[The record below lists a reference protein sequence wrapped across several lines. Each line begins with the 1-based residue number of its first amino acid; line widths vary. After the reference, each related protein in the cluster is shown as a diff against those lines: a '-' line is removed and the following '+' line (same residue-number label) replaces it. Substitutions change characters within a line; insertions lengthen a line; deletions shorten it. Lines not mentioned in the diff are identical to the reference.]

1 MSRPSVFAAL
11 ILLSIC
17 FASPVAREAADAD
30 QTPIPRIHRPES
42 PARIIDTARPGP
54 LRAVAAVDTF
64 ILAEFDFDGPA
75 GADAQGWTSHDR
87 FRYSVLDTFFHVAD
101 ATELTGGD
109 IGRLIVLEGSQSM
122 WCGLAPVA
130 TGTGCSYATLPGY
143 GNNWQQYF
151 RSIEFPH
158 AGNVTL
164 DYLLIYDLEPGLDYS
179 NVLFLDGDGEWVY
192 LADYSYFGTGTTPLF
207 ESFVIPDSVLGATV
221 RISFEVYTDGAWSD
235 EDGSWPT
242 DGAIILDSLRLSDEI
257 GLINFQ
263 DFEAE
268 PIGASETNDGFWRA
282 STLGGRG
289 DFSGLFPGLTVLQ
302 EAPCVGNVTALW
314 GFFNGST
321 EDYSCGGHPEQAA
334 VPTGPSSSYSGADY
348 VSNEIWSPIIEWNTD
363 RYGTAIPVTA
373 QSAFFEFDVY
383 RDLLVENLVF
393 YQWSVRGVTAGC
405 ESPWDDDNTVYY
417 GDRKD
422 WYRHRAEIG
431 NYVDAGAEQIQV
443 ALRTV
448 DMCFVWCGIYGDG
461 RCHSHAPL
469 FDNVRVGR
477 IDVSGPSWANYP
489 FDFFTDNFS
498 ADGTLTGTVRMDIAL
513 LKGTFVPRDTA
524 TVRVYSNVGID
535 YHVPGD
541 QGSGAAVYCHVKD
554 VSPAKSGTA
563 ISDNLTKNPL
573 VSTGGGWTVL
583 QCYTGYQGPRF
594 TIDLNDAL
602 YQPGDT
608 VWYYFSARDG
618 NGATNYWSLHTGAVS
633 TEAAV
638 RAAAMEVTCLPSN
651 ALGGITDILYVDG
664 SDGTGTR
671 PYFESAFSM
680 LGIVPDRYDV
690 IDPLFDSGGGPGVR
704 VKSVID
710 QLLSVYKKIIW
721 NTGYLRNGGIQDG
734 VPGLS
739 WQRSSDD
746 FGMLL
751 EFLDYGANGPGV
763 YLSGDNLASSWAV
776 KTGAGAGDLRSI
788 YMNFNLVTETHTSL
802 GEPVSPFVTGL
813 AGSCFEG
820 PAGADTLIAFGGDC
834 TGVNDFD
841 VLEPYG
847 TASVEMA
854 YSGDP
859 ERAAVLSQSTVNV
872 AGDTARVLLS
882 GFSFHTIRDHEPTG
896 VPARARHLAA
906 ILCWLENDVGDPV
919 DAAPPA
925 THRTTLAQNV
935 PNPFNPSTAITFTVR
950 HRTHVELTVYDVAG
964 RRVRTLVSE
973 SRVPGLVHR
982 VEWNGRGDN
991 GGRVASGVYFYR
1003 LTTGGFTRTK
1013 KMVLLK

>member
-1 MSRPSVFAAL
+1 MSRLSAFAAL
-11 ILLSIC
+11 LLVSIC
-17 FASPVAREAADAD
+17 FASSGAREAADKD
-30 QTPIPRIHRPES
+30 QTPIPRIHRPGY
-42 PARIIDTARPGP
+42 PVHTIDPARPGL
-54 LRAVAAVDTF
+54 LRAAAAVDTF
-64 ILAEFDFDGPA
+64 ILAEYDFDGPA
-75 GADAQGWTSHDR
+75 GPDVQGWTGHDR
-87 FRYSVLDTFFHVAD
+87 TRYTVPDTFFHVAD

-122 WCGLAPVA
+122 WCGLAPA
-130 TGTGCSYATLPGY
+130 AIGAGCSYATLPGY
-143 GNNWQQYF
+143 GNNWQQF
-151 RSIEFPH
+151 LRSAVFFH
-158 AGNVTL
+158 TGDVTL
-164 DYLLIYDLEPGLDYS
+164 SYLLIYHLEPAEDYAYLRYLDI
-179 NVLFLDGDGEWVY
+179 DGQWRDLTSY
-192 LADYSYFGTGTTPLF
+192 TYFGSGNTPLF
-207 ESFVIPDSVLGATV
+207 ESFVIPDSLLGDTV
-221 RISFEVYTDGAWSD
+221 RISFEVDTDGAWSD
-235 EDGSWPT
+235 EDGMWPT
-242 DGAIILDSLRLSDEI
+242 DGAIIIDSLRLSDEFRM
-257 GLINFQ
+257 INFQ

-268 PIGASETNDGFWRA
+268 LPGASATNDGFWRA
-282 STLGGRG
+282 TTLDGRG
-289 DFSGLFPGLTVLQ
+289 DFSALFPGLTVLQ
-302 EAPCVGNVTALW
+302 EAPCAGNATALW
-314 GFFNGST
+314 GFFDEST

-334 VPTGPSSSYSGADY
+334 VPTGPVSSYSATDY
-348 VSNEIWSPIIEWNTD
+348 VSNEIWSPFMEWNTD
-363 RYGTAIPVTA
+363 RYGAAIPATA

-383 RDLLVENLVF
+383 RDLPVGNLVF
-393 YQWSVRGVTAGC
+393 YHWSVRSLTAGC
-405 ESPWDDDNTVYY
+405 ESPWVDDNTVYY

-431 NYVDAGAEQIQV
+431 NYIEIGAEQIQV

-448 DMCFVWCGIYGDG
+448 DMCYVWCGVYGDG
-461 RCHSHAPL
+461 SCHSHAPL

-513 LKGTFVPRDTA
+513 LKGAFLPRDTA
-524 TVRVYSNVGID
+524 TVRVYSNAGID

-541 QGSGAAVYCHVKD
+541 QGSGGAVYCHVKD
-554 VSPAKSGTA
+554 VSPAKSGSA

-638 RAAAMEVTCLPSN
+638 RAAAMEVTCLPAN
-651 ALGGITDILYVDG
+651 ALGGGTDILYVDG
-664 SDGTGTR
+664 CDGTGAR

-680 LGIVPDRYDV
+680 LGISPDRFDI
-690 IDPLFDSGGGPGVR
+690 IDPLFDRGGGPGVR

-721 NTGYLRNGGIQDG
+721 NTGYLRDSGIQDG

-763 YLSGDNLASSWAV
+763 YLSGDNLASSWLD
-776 KTGAGAGDLRSI
+776 KTGSGAGDLRSI
-788 YMNFNLVTETHTSL
+788 YMNFNLVAEAHTSL
-802 GEPVSPFVTGL
+802 GEPVSPLVTGL

-820 PAGADTLIAFGGDC
+820 PSGADTLIAFGGDC
-834 TGVNDFD
+834 SGVNDFD

-854 YSGDP
+854 YSGNP
-859 ERAAVLSQSTVNV
+859 ARGAVVSQATVNIV
-872 AGDTARVLLS
+872 GDTARVLLS
-882 GFSFHTIRDHEPTG
+882 GFSYHAIRDNKPAG

-906 ILCWLENDVGDPV
+906 ILRWLENDVGDPV
-919 DAAPPA
+919 DSGQPAPPQNA
-925 THRTTLAQNV
+925 LAQNV
-935 PNPFNPSTAITFTVR
+935 PNPFNPSTTIEFTVSSR
-950 HRTHVELTVYDVAG
+950 AHVELTVYDVGG
-964 RRVRTLVSE
+964 RRVRTLASE
-973 SRVPGLVHR
+973 VRTPGTVHR
-982 VEWNGRGDN
+982 VQWNGRGDN
-991 GGRVASGVYFYR
+991 GEEVASGVYFYR
-1003 LTTGGFTRTK
+1003 LTTGDYTRTK